1 MIISTEG
8 AKAGLSWAEALRA
21 FLRPQVIAMLFLGFS
36 AGLPILLIFSTLSLW
51 LREAEVSR
59 ATVTMFSWAALGYS
73 FKFVWAPLVDRL
85 PLPLLTR
92 RLGRRRGWLLLAQ
105 LAIIGAIAMM
115 AAADPASGLLTMAL
129 AAVLLGFSSATQ
141 DIVIDAYR
149 IESADDELQALL
161 ASTYIAGYRIGM
173 LVAGAGALYLA
184 EYLGT
189 SAEAYSYPAWRN
201 TYFCMALV
209 MLIGVATT
217 LIIREP
223 QPRAATAADAFRST
237 TDYGRFLALF
247 ALAVLALIGAY
258 LASSGVAARLKDV
271 LATAGGNAELAG
283 FVVETLRLAVAVAA
297 AAVTARLAIGVG
309 LVSQAMVQQTYLDP
323 VADFFHR
330 YGRTA
335 LLILALIGC
344 YRIADI
350 VMGVIANVFYLDLG
364 FSKSQIA
371 SVTKVFGL
379 LMTLVGGFLG
389 GLLALRFGVLKI
401 LWLGALL
408 AAASN
413 LLFALLA
420 QAGANENLL
429 IVAVAG
435 DNLSA
440 GVASAA
446 FVAYL
451 SSLTSV
457 SFTAM
462 QYAIFSS
469 LMTLLPKVLGGYSG
483 SIVDAIGYP
492 QFFVFSALLGVPVL
506 LLIWLVARS
515 ERLRPQPAKS

>member
-1 MIISTEG
+1 MAGERAAPAEG
-8 AKAGLSWAEALRA
+8 GWTDTLAA
-21 FLRPQVIAMLFLGFS
+21 FLQPRVIALLFLGFS
-36 AGLPILLIFSTLSLW
+36 AGLPILLIFSSLSVW
-51 LREAEVSR
+51 LREADVDR
-59 ATVTMFSWAALGYS
+59 ATVTLFSWAALGYS

-105 LAIIGAIAMM
+105 LAIMGAIVTM
-115 AAADPASGLLTMAL
+115 AAADPAAGLLTMAL

-189 SAEAYSYPAWRN
+189 AAEAYSYPAWRN
-201 TYFCMALV
+201 TYFSMALV
-209 MLIGVATT
+209 MLVGVATT

-223 QPRAATAADAFRST
+223 QPRAATAPDAFRST
-237 TDYGRFLALF
+237 ADYGRFLALF
-247 ALAVLALIGAY
+247 LLAVLALIGAY
-258 LASSGVAARLKDV
+258 LASSGVAAGLKDA
-271 LATAGGNAELAG
+271 LAGGNAELAG
-283 FVVETLRLAVAVAA
+283 LIVETLRLALAVAA
-297 AAVTARLAIGVG
+297 AALTARLAIAVG
-309 LVSQAMVQQTYLDP
+309 LVSRAMVRQTYLDP
-323 VADFFHR
+323 VADFFRR

-344 YRIADI
+344 YRVADI

-379 LMTLVGGFLG
+379 LMTLAGGFLG
-389 GLLALRFGVLKI
+389 GLLALRFGILKI

-408 AAASN
+408 AATSN

-420 QAGANENLL
+420 QAGADENLL

-483 SIVDAIGYP
+483 GIVDAIGYP

-515 ERLRPQPAKS
+515 ERLRPQPSKA